1 MKFNIS
7 LALLLGMGVMLTS
20 CFKNDEADI
29 FDKTASERLEQAKK
43 DYANILTSN
52 GGKWELQYFAN
63 SSEEGYDYLLTFS
76 KDGTVQ
82 ISGYNKWIGES
93 KTGVESNTY
102 GTDNSLWEIITD
114 NGPVLSF
121 NTFNSVFH
129 IFADPNDIGS
139 TSTNEAGRGH
149 EGDYEFDLMKY
160 SGDTLYIEGK
170 KHGLNMIMTRVD
182 EGVQD
187 ETFLNEV
194 MELKDNLFSP
204 KIPRIYLT
212 LANGQRYVVSGGS
225 DGIISYFPEGTDS
238 IVTTETANCIVSHE
252 GISFLEGLKVDGNQ
266 TIQRFVRQLDG
277 SLLCTDDGKATISA
291 GPLVGVFTHK
301 SLSWTIN
308 GSYCTGKYLE
318 LYNKLVDQVTA
329 TKAFQVTSVRFI
341 YLDSKKYPL
350 QRYGIEVSI
359 KRKAQSATSRPFFM
373 MNPVVATDGTL
384 SYTDFEASSIEN
396 TAAFSK
402 AYPAIQEFAAAVAA
416 DKFEFSSY
424 SALSPTTMVLKSA
437 NNNDDS
443 IMVGL

>member
-43 DYANILTSN
+43 DYSNILTSN

-170 KHGLNMIMTRVD
+170 KHGLSMIMTRVD

-238 IVTTETANCIVSHE
+238 IVTTESANCIVSHD
-252 GISFLEGLKVDGNQ
+252 GISFLEGLKVDGNHK
-266 TIQRFVRQLDG
+266 IQRFVRQLDG

-291 GPLVGVFTHK
+291 GPLVGVFTNK
-301 SLSWTIN
+301 SLSWTVN

-318 LYNKLVDQVTA
+318 LYNKLIDQVTA
-329 TKAFQVTSVRFI
+329 TKAFQVMSVRFI
-341 YLDSKKYPL
+341 YLNSSKYPL
-350 QRYGIEVSI
+350 QRYGIEISI
-359 KRKAQSATSRPFFM
+359 KRKAQNATSRPFFT
-373 MNPVVATDGTL
+373 MNPVIGSDGSL
-384 SYTDFEASSIEN
+384 SYTDFEASTIEN

-402 AYPAIQEFAAAVAA
+402 AYPAIKEFAEAVAA
-416 DKFEFSSY
+416 DKFVFSSY

-443 IMVGL
+443 IMIGL